1 MNGKSLIVLAA
12 TLLALPLHAA
22 ELSASRGVS
31 ILYINGQ
38 AAEQKIGI
46 NQIDEGVTQVVVQLD
61 DKLGN
66 GNNAQVFTSK
76 PYVINFDAQDK
87 DYKIT
92 LPKFYSEMAA
102 KEEFLKAKP
111 SWGVKANGSDVE
123 FTQEVLE
130 GKKGFLPYAG
140 MEEMI
145 AKHNKQRGVYFKDGL
160 LIDAPVAIETAAV
173 ATSAVVTSSV
183 VANGSSSTVAAPAPV
198 MATKTVDQL
207 KAWYLQANKEERKE
221 FRRWMID
228 QE

>member
-1 MNGKSLIVLAA
+1 MNAKGFIAFAA

-22 ELSASRGVS
+22 EITASRGVS

-46 NQIDEGVTQVVVQLD
+46 NKVGEGFTQVVVQLD
-61 DKLGN
+61 DKLGK
-66 GNNAQVFTSK
+66 GNVFTSK

-102 KEEFLKAKP
+102 KEEFAKASP
-111 SWGVKANGSDVE
+111 NWGLESNGSEVE
-123 FTQEVLE
+123 FDQALLE
-130 GKKGFLPYAG
+130 GKKGFMPYGG
-140 MEEMI
+140 MENLI
-145 AKHNKQRGVYFKDGL
+145 AEHNKQRGIYFQNGQ
-160 LIDAPVAIETAAV
+160 LIDAPVAVETAA
-173 ATSAVVTSSV
+173 VTSSV
-183 VANGSSSTVAAPAPV
+183 VKSSQPKATTVA
-198 MATKTVDQL
+198 TKNVDQL
-207 KAWYLQANKEERKE
+207 KAWYLQASKEERKE